1 MRLNYTSLPAACE
14 AHPGNVGLLVAG
26 TVSSWAQEVDT
37 FVVGPIPVAMTGKLS
52 SSVKANTGSVD
63 AESIN
68 GTNVEFAIVQ
78 LLDTGVSTNTVYVIG
93 NGLSTV
99 TTNQVQTNT
108 VFTGTVIWDG
118 TDAVVTKSSK
128 NSQTVLVG
136 MQQVQRVIGV
146 GTDVVVSNATS
157 SIGANVI
164 TNSVLLVTVSE
175 SQSVK
180 SGVTNNTGSAKF
192 TGIWNET
199 DNTAVSGTIKAAK

>member
-1 MRLNYTSLPAACE
+1 MKKLTVVALA
-14 AHPGNVGLLVAG
+14 LLVAG
-26 TVSSWAQEVDT
+26 AVSSWAAEKDS
-37 FVVGPIPVAMTGKLS
+37 FLVGPIPVTMTGKLS
-52 SSVKANTGSVD
+52 SSVKANTGSVN

-78 LLDTGVSTNTVYVIG
+78 LLDAGVSTNTDYVIG

-99 TTNQVQTNT
+99 TTNQAGTTN
-108 VFTGTVIWDG
+108 VIFTGTVIWAGD
-118 TDAVVTKSSK
+118 DAVVTKSSK

-146 GTDVVVSNATS
+146 GTDVAVSNSVSAT
-157 SIGANVI
+157 GENVI

-199 DNTAVSGTIKAAK
+199 DNTAVAGSVTAVKTK

>member
-1 MRLNYTSLPAACE
+1 MKKFSIIAITL
-14 AHPGNVGLLVAG
+14 VVAG
-26 TVSSWAQEVDT
+26 TMSSWAQEKDT
-37 FVVGPIPVAMTGKLS
+37 FLVGPIPVDMVGKLS
-52 SSVKANTGSVD
+52 STNASNNGSVTG
-63 AESIN
+63 ESVN
-68 GTNVEFAIVQ
+68 SSNVEFAIVQ
-78 LLDTGVSTNTVYVIG
+78 LLDTGVSTDTVYVIG

-99 TTNQVQTNT
+99 TTNQVKTNT

-118 TDAVVTKSSK
+118 DEAVVTKSSK
-128 NSQTVLVG
+128 SSQTVLVP

-146 GTDVVVSNATS
+146 DTDVVVSNATS

-199 DNTAVSGTIKAAK
+199 DGTAVSGTIKAVKVK

>member
-1 MRLNYTSLPAACE
+1 MKKLSIIAVTL
-14 AHPGNVGLLVAG
+14 VVAG
-26 TVSSWAQEVDT
+26 TMSSWAQEKDT
-37 FVVGPIPVAMTGKLS
+37 FLVGPIPVTMTGKLS
-52 SSVKANTGSVD
+52 SSVKANTGSVN

-68 GTNVEFAIVQ
+68 GSNVEFAIVQ

-99 TTNQVQTNT
+99 TTNQSPHTNT

-118 TDAVVTKSSK
+118 DDAVVTKSSK

-146 GTDVVVSNATS
+146 DTDVVVSNATS

-199 DNTAVSGTIKAAK
+199 DGTAVAGSITAVKVK

>member
-1 MRLNYTSLPAACE
+1 MKKLSIIAVT
-14 AHPGNVGLLVAG
+14 LLVAG
-26 TVSSWAQEVDT
+26 TISSWAAEQDS
-37 FVVGPIPVAMTGKLS
+37 FLVGPIPVTMTGKLS

-68 GTNVEFAIVQ
+68 GTNVEFGVVQ

-99 TTNQVQTNT
+99 TTNQAGTTN
-108 VFTGTVIWDG
+108 VIFTGTVIWDG
-118 TDAVVTKSSK
+118 ADAVVTKSSK

-146 GTDVVVSNATS
+146 DTDVVVSNATS

-199 DNTAVSGTIKAAK
+199 DGTAVSGTIKAVK